1 MLYSQYKELD
11 SVIHVCDGNLC
22 NRSPAEETCASAAA
36 SYFSD
41 VRVRFGLLSWFA
53 LWSFE
58 YYTFAQL
65 GCVFVVRFIKGAFAA
80 VKSALE

>member
-22 NRSPAEETCASAAA
+22 NLSPAEDTCASAAA

-41 VRVRFGLLSWFA
+41 VLVLTLGLA
-53 LWSFE
+53 
-58 YYTFAQL
+58 TI
-65 GCVFVVRFIKGAFAA
+65 VVMSI
-80 VKSALE
+80 